1 MSNKK
6 GNKLNNSLLLISIFL
21 SLYFVYLLF
30 EKNIFKIEDISTFNT
45 IFLSIII
52 QAFPFM
58 LIGILVSSIMHVFI
72 PDNIVVK
79 VFPKKF
85 GLGYISAMFLG
96 LLFPV
101 CECAIVPVTRRLIKK
116 GVPFPI
122 ALTFMFSAPII
133 NPIVI
138 VSTLYAFPGNPEYA
152 LIRVVAGLIVAF

>member
-6 GNKLNNSLLLISIFL
+6 GNKLNNSLLLIAIFL

-85 GLGYISAMFLG
+85 GLGYISAMFLD

-101 CECAIVPVTRRLIKK
+101 CEFLMVNRCHV
-116 GVPFPI
+116 
-122 ALTFMFSAPII
+122 
-133 NPIVI
+133 
-138 VSTLYAFPGNPEYA
+138 
-152 LIRVVAGLIVAF
+152 